1 MTPLEVL
8 RKDAYPE
15 PAEIGGEEGVSPDVY
30 LSGLQGRIHERT
42 AQIEGRR
49 ELAKGAGK
57 MAIYGQ
63 DKGWWD
69 LTPGKFSRQYQ
80 ADKIR
85 GKFGDIKEGA
95 SALAQGGKEYAAG
108 KVSSG
113 KAFAGK
119 VGKQFGETHFGAA
132 FESKVGAMGEKIAG
146 KEVTHMVGT
155 ETAASVGGKIGSAI
169 PPLLLAYMVSKAA
182 GYVDDKTGGHW
193 RKGTNK
199 GVKKFAK
206 GLGFSKK
213 HAGRTKNLLSPW
225 KWRL

>member
-1 MTPLEVL
+1 LEVL

-30 LSGLQGRIHERT
+30 LSGLQGRIDERT
-42 AQIEGRR
+42 ARIEGGR
-49 ELAKGAGK
+49 ELAKGTGK

-85 GKFGDIKEGA
+85 GKFGGMKKGA
-95 SALAQGGKEYAAG
+95 SALASGGKEVAANFGAGFTTKAGNMLNPAAAG
-108 KVSSG
+108 EVAKYGMGADASATFAA
-113 KAFAGK
+113 KA
-119 VGKQFGETHFGAA
+119 GAA
-132 FESKVGAMGEKIAG
+132 V
-146 KEVTHMVGT
+146 
-155 ETAASVGGKIGSAI
+155 

-206 GLGFSKK
+206 DLGFSKK